1 MGAVGFAEDEGL
13 GWLLN
18 LMGGGEK
25 GLSPAEVDQQFDLVN
40 SKIDALSTQQ
50 YQNCT
55 AVLATLAQLSTNVDK
70 DAYDNVVSP
79 MANQIGLVTTYQ
91 QDFNDILSALGRNG
105 GHVDAL
111 SSDYKDDMKDM
122 LSGGPNG
129 LRNVVNTIN
138 VLEGGNQ
145 PGADA
150 MVSFYSK
157 ILVDEAHYDP
167 YKSHIFPAGF
177 VNQGDDQQGYY
188 ASIVAEAVYLYSN
201 VAHLDFTADDGYS
214 HTSDPDSVVSLVNI
228 AQKDIQSWSAAFSD
242 GPVGDGTP
250 NWVSQGHGLGI
261 GRLPDGTVLDY
272 RSQAHPMLWTGAP
285 VGLNGDPASPTPYYC
300 GTTAAFCYA
309 DRYNASGHVG
319 DTVLVPSSPKPLAD
333 MIAAEN
339 YGGLQGWRVPTSADW
354 AALEAGATG
363 GLTVWGAAHQLDIF
377 ASEKSTLHYGGIDQ
391 SLTTIAPVLVN
402 TGSVGAPVYGVLSS
416 TDPAANTLTLEN
428 PDLGGSD
435 QNDVA
440 GRLFLAMDFQ
450 PTPMPTPFSTDG
462 ETTDTTEP
470 TTTTTAPST
479 STTTSDT
486 TTTTS
491 TTTSTADPTTST
503 TGPTTGTTAT
513 TGPTPTTSPSDNGTG
528 QPSASQASSDDMV
541 RANSAPGSEAPGFEA
556 PISEASVSEAPMSKA
571 SVSDVPRRPPS
582 PPWGPARPPIRTPCP
597 REWARSISPPLA
609 AAVPPVRWATRPHP
623 PAGSEA
629 S

>member
-1 MGAVGFAEDEGL
+1 MDNLVRDSAPDDGRGSDGETGGGTSRPDGRRRRRPHGNARVISLTAVMAATALVVALLGVWGFSGGGQASPSTSITSYRDQHRLAAAVRASSGDPTCAAPTQQSVQQSVQLDVQTESEGEGGSIAGEIFKELGVGAVGFAEDEGL

-50 YQNCT
+50 YQDCT

-402 TGSVGAPVYGVLSS
+402 TGSVG
-416 TDPAANTLTLEN
+416 DPCLRRTELNR
-428 PDLGGSD
+428 PGG
-435 QNDVA
+435 
-440 GRLFLAMDFQ
+440 
-450 PTPMPTPFSTDG
+450 
-462 ETTDTTEP
+462 
-470 TTTTTAPST
+470 
-479 STTTSDT
+479 
-486 TTTTS
+486 
-491 TTTSTADPTTST
+491 
-503 TGPTTGTTAT
+503 
-513 TGPTPTTSPSDNGTG
+513 
-528 QPSASQASSDDMV
+528 
-541 RANSAPGSEAPGFEA
+541 
-556 PISEASVSEAPMSKA
+556 
-571 SVSDVPRRPPS
+571 
-582 PPWGPARPPIRTPCP
+582 
-597 REWARSISPPLA
+597 
-609 AAVPPVRWATRPHP
+609 
-623 PAGSEA
+623 
-629 S
+629 